1 MTGMTP
7 APGHGPAVTP
17 YRRARGRVRTYVSA
31 HPRGY
36 LAFARGKYT
45 GHNVE
50 VIGPGT
56 ELVIDGF
63 TRSATTFA
71 VYAFQLAQ
79 DSPVR
84 LAHHLHAPAQLIE
97 AARRG
102 IPAVALIREPRGAI
116 LSQLIQEPDVTL
128 PDALFAYARFYERL
142 MPYRSSFVIGEFRQ
156 VTGEFGAVIRQL
168 NERFGTDFAEF
179 VHTDEN
185 ARECFELCDLRE
197 TMAPGLL
204 GFESGLVTRDQLRR
218 ELGAVRGAARKYDQ
232 ESWIPSETRERA
244 KESLR
249 DQWLQPSLAKPRGRA
264 ELAYQVF
271 LAGAGHDLP
280 QPDSRALG

>member
-1 MTGMTP
+1 MTGMAP
-7 APGHGPAVTP
+7 PPGHGPAVTP
-17 YRRARGRVRTYVSA
+17 YRRARGRVRTWVSG

-36 LAFARGKYT
+36 LAFARRKYT

-50 VIGPGT
+50 VIGAGT

-79 DSPVR
+79 DSAVR

-116 LSQLIQEPDVTL
+116 LSQLIQEPDVAL

-142 MPYRSSFVIGEFRQ
+142 MPYRPGFVIGEFRQ
-156 VTGEFGAVIRQL
+156 VTEDFGAVIREL
-168 NERFGTDFAEF
+168 NKRFGTDFAGF
-179 VHTDEN
+179 VHSHEN
-185 ARECFELCDLRE
+185 VRECFELCDLRE

-204 GFESGLVTRDQLRR
+204 GFESGLLTRDQLRR
-218 ELGAVRGAARKYDQ
+218 ELGAIRGAARQYDQ
-232 ESWIPSETRERA
+232 ESWIPSETREQA
-244 KESLR
+244 KQALR
-249 DQWLQPSLAKPRGRA
+249 DQWLQPSLARLRGRA
-264 ELAYQVF
+264 EQAYQEF
-271 LAGAGHDLP
+271 LAGGRP
-280 QPDSRALG
+280 